1 MRMDFIL
8 KGSVISEK
16 SYSLNEKGLYVLKV
30 ATKASKE
37 DIRNALKAV
46 FGVDTVQINTSIVR
60 GRVVRKARG
69 KKTAPIEV
77 KLANFKK
84 AYVKLKAGQ
93 VLPAPTIDPVV
104 KAGGASQVQSADV

>member
-1 MRMDFIL
+1 MHMDFIL
-8 KGSVISEK
+8 KGSIISEK

-30 ATKASKE
+30 ATKATKN
-37 DIRNALKAV
+37 DIRNALKTV
-46 FGVDTVQINTSIVR
+46 FGVDSVKINTSIVR
-60 GRVVRKARG
+60 GRIVKKARG

-104 KAGGASQVQSADV
+104 KAGTQAQTADV